1 MSTFPA
7 EPAANIEWEKVGVS
21 FLDVNGHVESDF
33 NFQTGTWSDP
43 LFVEDHYLRVHGLA
57 PGLNY
62 GQQVFEGMK
71 AYRNKSGQIQVF
83 RPTDHGLRM
92 QRSCEA
98 VSIPAIPEPLFWDA
112 VNLAVARNSEFV
124 PPHETE
130 AALYIRPLA
139 FGSGGWM
146 PVAAGMQY
154 KFCVYALPFC
164 AYHGTLPVDAVVLEE
179 LDRAAPVGVGNVKVG
194 GNYAPVLKWSDK
206 ARKEGFGITLHLDSR
221 TRSEIDEFST
231 SGFVGIKYGDGGA
244 EGPYTLVVPNSQCV
258 IKSVTSTSVIDLARS
273 LGWRVEVRPIPY
285 DELAFF
291 DEVIAVGTAAMI
303 TSIRSITHRSKGQF
317 FKFNTSD
324 KPGSVCEKLS
334 IKLKAIQKGDVADPF
349 GWLRQVVDPE
359 ARNQTQP
366 VTEAAKGP
374 QVEAV
379 PVEQVTVQ

>member
-7 EPAANIEWEKVGVS
+7 EPRDNIEWEKVGVS

-33 NFQTGTWSDP
+33 DYQTGTWSAP
-43 LFVEDHYLRVHGLA
+43 IFVEDQYLRVHGLA

-71 AYRNKSGQIQVF
+71 AYRTKTNEIQVF
-83 RPTDHGLRM
+83 RPSEHARRM

-98 VSIPAIPEPLFWDA
+98 VAIPAIPAAVFQEA

-124 PPHETE
+124 PPHATE

-154 KFCVYALPFC
+154 KFCVYAMPFC

-206 ARKEGFGITLHLDSR
+206 ARKEGFGITLHLDSK

-231 SGFVGIKYGDGGA
+231 SGFVGIKYGETPEA
-244 EGPYTLVVPNSQCV
+244 YTVVVPNSQCV
-258 IKSVTSTSVIDLARS
+258 IKSVTSMSVVELARH
-273 LGWRVEVRPIPY
+273 LGWKVEVRPIPF

-291 DEVIAVGTAAMI
+291 DEVLAVGTAAMI
-303 TSIRSITHRSKGQF
+303 TSIRSITHRSRNQVF
-317 FKFNTSD
+317 HYQTSD
-324 KPGSVCEKLS
+324 TPGSVCEKLS
-334 IKLKAIQKGDVADPF
+334 TKLKAIQKGDAADPF
-349 GWLRQVVDPE
+349 GWLGPVVNPA
-359 ARNQTQP
+359 AREQTP
-366 VTEAAKGP
+366 SVAERAKESQG
-374 QVEAV
+374 E
-379 PVEQVTVQ
+379 TVSVN